1 MKKVL
6 LLFYLSLLCLG
17 INAQEEGPIKTD
29 GTLSVSKTV
38 SLVPG
43 GEVDEDEGFFTIA
56 FEDKLEAL
64 HTAYQMDIYLPD
76 GFSFAIPE
84 GYEDCVLMNENE
96 VYPKVNRKY
105 VHTLVS
111 DLRSTNHLFVMVYD
125 GSNKNKSFT
134 DHSGDLFDVY
144 VKASPYAKPGDF
156 QITVKGI
163 MFIAQDGTEDGQR
176 YDYDDQTITAG
187 TVSAESSIPVKVSSA
202 NKISTAI
209 FPFSC
214 ALPAGLEAY
223 TATGL
228 KNIDDA
234 DYITLQ
240 KSESI
245 AAFTPYILY
254 AENGIDQTLSGEIDA
269 ANYPADGTVSDGYL
283 TGVLKNTEAS
293 AGYVLQ
299 NKGQGVKFYKIGST
313 PFTIPAGKC
322 FANPQSA
329 NAPALSFVFDDEETT
344 SIQTA
349 SNLPHSEADGILYDL
364 QGNRVLNPQSGHIYI
379 INGQKVLKR

>member
-1 MKKVL
+1 M
-6 LLFYLSLLCLG
+6 
-17 INAQEEGPIKTD
+17 NAQEQGPIKST
-29 GTLSVSKTV
+29 GTLSVEN
-38 SLVPG
+38 PI
-43 GEVDEDEGFFTIA
+43 TIA
-56 FEDKLEAL
+56 PGVQNEAQGRL
-64 HTAYQMDIYLPD
+64 TISFDEPNGCLYTAYQMKISLPD
-76 GFSFAIPE
+76 GMEFFSVKKGRQNVFAILN
-84 GYEDCVLMNENE
+84 GSEDFYTDHTIASE
-96 VYPKVNRKY
+96 VQA
-105 VHTLVS
+105 
-111 DLRSTNHLFVMVYD
+111 D
-125 GSNKNKSFT
+125 GSLMVVVSSNTNDYFYEA
-134 DHSGDLFDVY
+134 SGTLFDVY

-163 MFIAQDGTEDGQR
+163 MFVAQDGTEDGQR
-176 YDYDDQTITAG
+176 YDYEDQTITAG
-187 TVSAESSIPVKVSSA
+187 TVSAESSIPVKVTAA

-214 ALPAGLEAY
+214 ALPDGLEAY

-254 AENGIDQTLSGEIDA
+254 AENGIDQTLSGEIDG
-269 ANYPADGTVSDGYL
+269 ANYPAEGTVSDGYL

-299 NKGQGVKFYKIGST
+299 NKGDGPKFYKIGST
-313 PFTIPAGKC
+313 PFVIPAGKC

-329 NAPALSFVFDDEETT
+329 NAPALSFLFDDKETNG
-344 SIQTA
+344 IQTA
-349 SNLPHSEADGILYDL
+349 TNHRSEHGELYDL
-364 QGNRVLNPQSGHIYI
+364 QGKRVLSPQSGHIYI

>member
-1 MKKVL
+1 MKKLL
-6 LLFYLSLLCLG
+6 LLFCLSLLCLG
-17 INAQEEGPIKTD
+17 INAQEEGPIKTN
-29 GTLSVSKTV
+29 GTLSVSKAV
-38 SLVPG
+38 NLVPG
-43 GEVDEDEGFFTIA
+43 GEVDEEEGFFTIA
-56 FEDKLEAL
+56 FEDQEEAF

-84 GYEDCVLMNENE
+84 GYEDCVLMNEND

-156 QITVKGI
+156 QVTIKDI
-163 MFIAQDGTEDGQR
+163 MFIAQDDTEDGQR
-176 YDYDDQTITAG
+176 YDYEDQTITAG
-187 TVSAESSIPVKVSSA
+187 TVSAESSIPVKVTAA

-214 ALPAGLEAY
+214 DMPEGLEAY

-228 KNIDDA
+228 ATIEGA

-254 AENGIDQTLSGEIDA
+254 AENGIDQTLSSNIDA
-269 ANYPADGTVSDGYL
+269 ASYPDDGIVSDGYL

-299 NKGQGVKFYKIGST
+299 NKGDGPKFYKIGST
-313 PFTIPAGKC
+313 PFAIPAGKC

-329 NAPALSFVFDDEETT
+329 NAPALSFLFDDKETNG
-344 SIQTA
+344 IQTA
-349 SNLPHSEADGILYDL
+349 TNHRSERSDLYDL
-364 QGNRVLNPQSGHIYI
+364 QGKRVLSPQSGHIYI